1 MTTFHSGGGGN
12 SLTSGHYSFSG
23 HPEVPEAQQH
33 IRAFWNFTG
42 HSKAL
47 AEGSQKVNEMLKQ
60 VQHDR
65 NTFPRPLGRGIKR
78 EGQGCDKTVSEAHR
92 KFLVPYCLSNL
103 VSSKKAAFTLAE
115 VLITLA
121 IIGVVAA
128 MTIPTLISN
137 FQQKALDNQ
146 FKKIYAMLNQNLL
159 KVQGDIG
166 YTPKCYSLGA
176 NSGFVFDECD
186 EFKEKFIGSLKVSK
200 ICDNKAFENG
210 CIPEYNGFDTVVK
223 DKHKNDEDYDEDYW
237 QDYANRNCGSFNQS
251 EILNN
256 KKVYVL
262 SDGTILFFYNEDY
275 KYNHIITVDVNGMN
289 KPNKWG
295 HDLFVFT
302 INFQNNNYKFRPGGC
317 MLEEE
322 GGYSTTAMLDRL
334 FSSR

>member
-1 MTTFHSGGGGN
+1 M
-12 SLTSGHYSFSG
+12 
-23 HPEVPEAQQH
+23 PEAQQH